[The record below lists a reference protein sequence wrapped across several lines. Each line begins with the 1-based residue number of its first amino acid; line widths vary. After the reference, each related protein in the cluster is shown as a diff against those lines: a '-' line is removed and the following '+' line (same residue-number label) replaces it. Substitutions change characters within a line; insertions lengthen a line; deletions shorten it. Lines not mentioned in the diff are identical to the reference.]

1 MLSDTV
7 VPFSF
12 SLFLQLRNSLPRKF
26 PRAGIFACL
35 LVLAVMSLPSPAG
48 AWGCEGH
55 QVVAL
60 LAEKHLTPHALAMA
74 KKILAEGPI
83 DPSLSRYCKEGGID
97 AMADASTWP
106 DDIRTLRPETPPW
119 HYVDIPLGTT
129 RRDVEKFCD
138 PKEGCVTRAITDQ
151 LAILRS
157 ADSDPRQ
164 RAQRIGGRQRF
175 LSDRDSFP

>member
-1 MLSDTV
+1 MMPSRAV
-7 VPFSF
+7 APFSF
-12 SLFLQLRNSLPRKF
+12 SLTLLRRNSLLRQF
-26 PRAGIFACL
+26 LRAGFLACL
-35 LVLAVMSLPSPAG
+35 LILAVVSLPAPAR

-83 DPSLSRYCKEGGID
+83 DPSLSRYCKVGGID

-106 DDIRTLRPETPPW
+106 DDIRAFRPETAPW

-129 RRDVEKFCD
+129 SRDVEKFCD
-138 PKEGCVTRAITDQ
+138 PKESCVTRAITDQ

-157 ADSDPRQ
+157 SEADP
-164 RAQRIGGRQRF
+164 
-175 LSDRDSFP
+175 